1 MGDEPGIEIPG
12 TGLDR
17 QDQILDILVQDLDF
31 PSFFIVNIF
40 LLLIVLLLS
49 IPATKF
55 LSKINLD
62 DNEFVEGQTI
72 INPKAI
78 SPKIIDRT
86 MTINFVAKVDSSLEW
101 KFKPLQDTIDV
112 RIGENKIIEYEGKNL
127 SNRTITSTA
136 NFIAEPEAFQ
146 AYLVKTECF
155 CFTEQTLKPGE
166 SKIFTMVF
174 YIDPSLDS
182 DWYFDDLKELVFTY
196 EFSEYKS

>member
-1 MGDEPGIEIPG
+1 MQYKKNKFLI
-12 TGLDR
+12 
-17 QDQILDILVQDLDF
+17 
-31 PSFFIVNIF
+31 FFIVNIF

-62 DNEFVEGQTI
+62 DNEFVEDQTI

-78 SPKIIDRT
+78 SPKIIDRKI
-86 MTINFVAKVDSSLEW
+86 TINFIAKVDSSLEW

-112 RIGENKIIEYEGKNL
+112 KIGENKIIEYEGKNL

-136 NFIAEPEAFQ
+136 NFIVEPEASQ

-166 SKIFTMVF
+166 SKIFAMVF

>member
-1 MGDEPGIEIPG
+1 MQYKKNKFLI
-12 TGLDR
+12 
-17 QDQILDILVQDLDF
+17 
-31 PSFFIVNIF
+31 FFIVNIF

-62 DNEFVEGQTI
+62 DNEFVEDQTI

-78 SPKIIDRT
+78 SPKIIDRKI
-86 MTINFVAKVDSSLEW
+86 TINFVAKVDSSLEW

-112 RIGENKIIEYEGKNL
+112 KIGENKIIEYEGKNL

-182 DWYFDDLKELVFTY
+182 DWYFDDLKELVFIY

>member
-1 MGDEPGIEIPG
+1 MKYIKNKFLI
-12 TGLDR
+12 
-17 QDQILDILVQDLDF
+17 
-31 PSFFIVNIF
+31 FIIFNIF
-40 LLLIVLLLS
+40 LLLLVLLLS

-62 DNEFVEGQTI
+62 DNEFVKDQTI
-72 INPKAI
+72 INPEAI

-86 MTINFVAKVDSSLEW
+86 ITINFVAKVDSSLEW
-101 KFKPLQDTIDV
+101 EFKPLQDSIDV
-112 RIGENKIIEYEGKNL
+112 KIGENKIIEYEGKNL

-136 NFIAEPEAFQ
+136 NFITEPEALQ

-155 CFTEQTLKPGE
+155 CFTEQSLIPGE
-166 SKIFTMVF
+166 SKIFSMVF